1 MEDLVDLV
9 SLFVWIVVLYVTVI
23 YLERKRIDKDE

>member
-1 MEDLVDLV
+1 MEDLADLV

-23 YLERKRIDKDE
+23 YLERNRIDKDE

>member
-9 SLFVWIVVLYVTVI
+9 SLFVWVVVLYVTVI
-23 YLERKRIDKDE
+23 YLERNRIDKDE